1 MQATIKTRSGRV
13 LTMPTPA
20 EDAAI
25 TAAAMADPDAV
36 PFTDAEWAQVKP
48 LVRRGRRLGSGTKAQ
63 VTLRLDV
70 DVLEKFRATGDGWQ
84 TRINDALKSWVQS
97 HA

>member
-1 MQATIKTRSGRV
+1 MPKVKTGTI
-13 LTMPTPA
+13 LPTPA

-25 TAAAMADPDAV
+25 TAAARADPDAV
-36 PFTDAEWAQVKP
+36 PVTDAEWAQVKP
-48 LVRRGRRLGSGTKAQ
+48 MVRRGRPLGSGTKTQ

-70 DVLEKFRATGDGWQ
+70 EVVEKFRASGDGWQ
-84 TRINDALKSWVQS
+84 TRINEALKSWVQT

>member
-1 MQATIKTRSGRV
+1 MPKLKAGII
-13 LTMPTPA
+13 LPTPA
-20 EDAAI
+20 EDATI

-36 PFTDAEWAQVKP
+36 PFTDAEWEQVKP
-48 LVRRGRRLGSGTKAQ
+48 LVRRGRPLGSGTKTQ

-70 DVLEKFRATGDGWQ
+70 EVVEKFRASGDGWQ
-84 TRINDALKSWVQS
+84 TRINDALKSWVRT

>member
-1 MQATIKTRSGRV
+1 MPKLKVETV
-13 LTMPTPA
+13 LPTPA

-25 TAAAMADPDAV
+25 SAAAMEDPDAR
-36 PFTDAEWAQVKP
+36 PFTDAEWEQVKP
-48 LVRRGRRLGSGTKAQ
+48 LARRGRPLGSGRKAQ

-70 DVLEKFRATGDGWQ
+70 EVLDKFKASGDGWQ
-84 TRINDALKSWVQS
+84 TRINDVLKSWVRT

>member
-1 MQATIKTRSGRV
+1 MQTTIKTRGGRV
-13 LTMPTPA
+13 LILPTPE

-25 TAAAMADPDAV
+25 TAAAMSDPDSV
-36 PFTDAEWAQVKP
+36 PFTDAEWEQVKP
-48 LVRRGRRLGSGTKAQ
+48 LVRRGRPLGSGSKTQ

-70 DVLEKFRATGDGWQ
+70 EVIQKFKASGDGWQ

>member
-1 MQATIKTRSGRV
+1 MPKLKAGII
-13 LTMPTPA
+13 LPTPT

-25 TAAAMADPDAV
+25 SAAAMADPDAV
-36 PFTDAEWAQVKP
+36 PFTDAEWEDVKP
-48 LVRRGRRLGSGTKAQ
+48 KVRRGRPLGSGTKAQ
-63 VTLRLDV
+63 ITLRLDV
-70 DVLEKFRATGDGWQ
+70 DVVEKFRASGEGWQ

>member
-1 MQATIKTRSGRV
+1 MPKLKSGTI
-13 LTMPTPA
+13 LPTPA

-25 TAAAMADPDAV
+25 TAAAMSDPDAM
-36 PFTDAEWAQVKP
+36 PFTDAEWEQVKP
-48 LVRRGRRLGSGTKAQ
+48 LVRRGRPLGSGSKTQ

-70 DVLEKFRATGDGWQ
+70 EVIQKFKASGDGWQ

>member
-1 MQATIKTRSGRV
+1 MPKLKTGII
-13 LTMPTPA
+13 LPTPA

-36 PFTDAEWAQVKP
+36 AFTDAEWEQVKP
-48 LVRRGRRLGSGTKAQ
+48 LVRRGRPLGSGTKTQ

-70 DVLEKFRATGDGWQ
+70 EVVEKFRASGDGWQ
-84 TRINDALKSWVQS
+84 TRINEALKSWVRT

>member
-1 MQATIKTRSGRV
+1 MPTTIKTRSGRV
-13 LTMPTPA
+13 LSVPTVA

-36 PFTDAEWAQVKP
+36 PFTDTEWEKVKP
-48 LVRRGRRLGSGTKAQ
+48 LVRRGRPLGSGTKTQ

-70 DVLEKFRATGDGWQ
+70 EVVEKFRASGDGWQ
-84 TRINDALKSWVQS
+84 TRINEALKNWVQT

>member
-1 MQATIKTRSGRV
+1 MPKLKAGII
-13 LTMPTPA
+13 LPTPA

-36 PFTDAEWAQVKP
+36 PFTDAEWEQAKP
-48 LVRRGRRLGSGTKAQ
+48 LVRRGRPLGSGSKTQ
-63 VTLRLDV
+63 ITLRLDV
-70 DVLEKFRATGDGWQ
+70 EVVEKFRASGEGWQ
-84 TRINDALKSWVQS
+84 TRINEALKSWVRT

>member
-1 MQATIKTRSGRV
+1 MPKLKTGII
-13 LTMPTPA
+13 LPTPA

-25 TAAAMADPDAV
+25 TAVAMADPDAV
-36 PFTDAEWAQVKP
+36 PFTDAEWEQVKP
-48 LVRRGRRLGSGTKAQ
+48 LVRRGRPLGSGTKTQ

-70 DVLEKFRATGDGWQ
+70 EVVEKFRASGDGWQ
-84 TRINDALKSWVQS
+84 TRINEALKSWVRT

>member
-1 MQATIKTRSGRV
+1 MPKLKTGII
-13 LTMPTPA
+13 LPTPA
-20 EDAAI
+20 EDAVI

-36 PFTDAEWAQVKP
+36 PFTDAEWEQVKP
-48 LVRRGRRLGSGTKAQ
+48 LVRRGRPLGSGTKTQ

-70 DVLEKFRATGDGWQ
+70 EVVEKFRASGDGWQ
-84 TRINDALKSWVQS
+84 TRINEALKSWVRT

>member
-1 MQATIKTRSGRV
+1 MQTTIKTRSGRV
-13 LTMPTPA
+13 LILPTPA

-25 TAAAMADPDAV
+25 TAAAMSDPDAV
-36 PFTDAEWAQVKP
+36 PFTDAEWKQVKP
-48 LVRRGRRLGSGTKAQ
+48 LVRRGRTLGSGSKTQ

-70 DVLEKFRATGDGWQ
+70 EVIQKFKASGDGWQ

>member
-1 MQATIKTRSGRV
+1 MPKLKAGTI
-13 LTMPTPA
+13 LPTPA

-25 TAAAMADPDAV
+25 TAAAQTDPDAA
-36 PFTDAEWAQVKP
+36 PFTDAEWVQVKP
-48 LVRRGRRLGSGTKAQ
+48 LIRRGRPLGSGSKTQ

-70 DVLEKFRATGDGWQ
+70 EVVERFRASGDGWQ
-84 TRINDALKSWVQS
+84 TRINDALKSWVRT

>member
-1 MQATIKTRSGRV
+1 MPKLKTGTI
-13 LTMPTPA
+13 LPTPA

-25 TAAAMADPDAV
+25 TAAALADPDAA
-36 PFTDAEWAQVKP
+36 PFTDAEWEQAKP
-48 LVRRGRRLGSGTKAQ
+48 LVRRGRPLGSGTKTQ

-70 DVLEKFRATGDGWQ
+70 EVVEKFRASGDGWQ
-84 TRINDALKSWVQS
+84 TRINEALKSWVRT

>member
-1 MQATIKTRSGRV
+1 MPKLKAGII
-13 LTMPTPA
+13 LPTPA

-25 TAAAMADPDAV
+25 TATAMADPDAV
-36 PFTDAEWAQVKP
+36 PFTDAEWEQVKP
-48 LVRRGRRLGSGTKAQ
+48 LVRRGRPLGSGTKTQ

-70 DVLEKFRATGDGWQ
+70 EVVEKFRASGDGWQ
-84 TRINDALKSWVQS
+84 TRINEALKSWVRT

>member
-1 MQATIKTRSGRV
+1 MVASPETI
-13 LTMPTPA
+13 LPTPA

-25 TAAAMADPDAV
+25 TAAAMADPDAR
-36 PFTDAEWAQVKP
+36 PFTDAEWEEVKP
-48 LVRRGRRLGSGTKAQ
+48 LVRRGRPLGSGSKTQ

-70 DVLEKFRATGDGWQ
+70 EVLEKFRASGDGWQ
-84 TRINDALKSWVQS
+84 TRINEALKSWVRT